1 MRRAGRKGIA
11 LFSAVAA
18 AALLLASACSS
29 NSSNG
34 GSGSTDQITLKVR
47 LFGTF
52 GYKEAGL
59 FDQYQQL
66 HPNIKID
73 YTTVEQEATYWTQL
87 QTSLGSGA
95 GLGDVQGIEVG
106 RIAAVTSQLSD
117 KFVDLN
123 TLGASS
129 LKDNFYDWKWQE
141 SMAGSKQLGL
151 GTDVGPL
158 AICYRTDLF
167 KAAGLPTDP
176 AQVSALWSNGWDG
189 YIAAGKQY
197 KAKAGAGQ
205 YWTDTAGG
213 MFNAIIGQ
221 SNNQYYDS
229 SGKLIVD
236 SNPAVK
242 TAWNLAMQMA
252 TGGLSAKLSQF
263 STAWNVAFTTGT
275 FATIACPSWMVGYI
289 KSEAGAMTGS
299 WNIASIP
306 GNGGNWGGSYLAIPT
321 KSTHQ
326 KEAYDLISWLT
337 AAPQEAAIFKQ
348 VGNFPSNKVAAA
360 DPTVVNAT
368 DKYFSGGTDPNNP
381 VGAPIG
387 KIFGDSA
394 SKLAPAVLGPHDGDV
409 KNAISTAITRV
420 ETGAQSPD
428 ASWNQLLSKDIPS
441 AVGS

>member
-1 MRRAGRKGIA
+1 MLRPRRKAAVLLG
-11 LFSAVAA
+11 AVAA
-18 AALLLASACSS
+18 FALLAAGCS
-29 NSSNG
+29 NSSSGG
-34 GSGSTDQITLKVR
+34 GSGDQVTLKVR

-59 FDQYQQL
+59 FDKYQTL

-73 YTTVEQEATYWTQL
+73 YTTVEQEATYWTAL
-87 QTSLGSGA
+87 QTSLSSGA

-106 RIAAVTSQLSD
+106 RISAVTSSLSD

-123 TLGASS
+123 TLGAGS
-129 LKDNFYDWKWQE
+129 LKGNFYDWKWQE
-141 SMAGSKQLGL
+141 SMAGNKQLGL
-151 GTDVGPL
+151 GTDIGPL
-158 AICYRTDLF
+158 AICYRADLF
-167 KAAGLPTDP
+167 KAAGLPTEPDK
-176 AQVSALWSNGWDG
+176 VSALWANGWDG
-189 YIAAGKQY
+189 YIAAGQQY
-197 KAKAGAGQ
+197 KAHAAANQ

-221 SNNQYYDS
+221 SPNQYYDA

-236 SNPAVK
+236 SNPAVQQ
-242 TAWNLAMQMA
+242 AWNQSMQVA
-252 TGGLSAKLSQF
+252 SGGLSAKLSQF

-289 KSEAGAMTGS
+289 KSEAGAMNGQ

-321 KSTHQ
+321 KSAHP

-337 AAPQEAAIFKQ
+337 AAEQEAAIFKA
-348 VGNFPSNKVAAA
+348 VGNFPSNSKAAA
-360 DPTVVNAT
+360 DPTVTGAT
-368 DKYFSGGTDPNNP
+368 DTYFSGGTDEKSP
-381 VGAPIG
+381 VPAPIG
-387 KIFGDSA
+387 KIFGESA

-420 ETGAQSPD
+420 ETGAQQP
-428 ASWNQLLSKDIPS
+428 AAAWNQLLTKDIPS

>member
-1 MRRAGRKGIA
+1 MFRTRKK
-11 LFSAVAA
+11 AVALVSALA
-18 AALLLASACSS
+18 AVVLIASGCSS
-29 NSSNG
+29 SSDNKSG
-34 GSGSTDQITLKVR
+34 GSSTTLKVR

-59 FDQYQQL
+59 FDQYQKL

-73 YTTVEQEATYWTQL
+73 YTTVEQEATYWTAL
-87 QTSLGSGA
+87 QTSLSSGA

-106 RIAAVTSQLSD
+106 RIAAATSQLSD

-129 LKDNFYDWKWQE
+129 LKDNFYSWKWQE

-151 GTDVGPL
+151 GTDIGPL

-176 AQVSALWSNGWDG
+176 TQVSALWANGWDG
-189 YIAAGKQY
+189 YVAAGQQY
-197 KAKAGAGQ
+197 KAHAKAGQ

-213 MFNAIIGQ
+213 MFNAVIGQ
-221 SNNQYYDS
+221 STNQYYDA
-229 SGKLIVD
+229 SGKLIAD

-242 TAWNLAMQMA
+242 AAWDESMKVAA
-252 TGGLSAKLSQF
+252 GGLSAKLSQF

-275 FATIACPSWMVGYI
+275 FATLACPSWMVGYI
-289 KSEAGAMTGS
+289 KSEAGAMSGQ
-299 WNIASIP
+299 WNIANIP
-306 GNGGNWGGSYLAIPT
+306 GGGGDWGGSYLSIP
-321 KSTHQ
+321 KGSKHQ
-326 KEAYDLISWLT
+326 KEAYDLINWLT
-337 AAPQEAAIFKQ
+337 SAEQQAAVFKA
-348 VGNFPSNKVAAA
+348 VGNFPSNSKAAA
-360 DPTVVNAT
+360 DPTVASAT

-394 SKLAPAVLGPHDGDV
+394 AKLQPAILGPHDGDV

-420 ETGAQSPD
+420 ETGRQSPD
-428 ASWNQLLSKDIPS
+428 AAWNQLMTKDIPA

>member
-18 AALLLASACSS
+18 ALLLATACSS
-29 NSSNG
+29 S
-34 GSGSTDQITLKVR
+34 GSGNTASGDQITLKVR

-59 FDQYQQL
+59 FDKYQQL

-73 YTTVEQEATYWTQL
+73 YSTVEQEATYWTAL
-87 QTSLGSGA
+87 QTSLSSGA

-106 RIAAVTSQLSD
+106 RIAAVTSQLSS

-123 TLGASS
+123 TLGAAS

-141 SMAGSKQLGL
+141 SMAGPKQLGL

-167 KAAGLPTDP
+167 QAAGLPTDP
-176 AQVSALWSNGWDG
+176 AAVSALWANGWDG
-189 YIAAGKQY
+189 YVAAGKQY
-197 KAKAGAGQ
+197 QQKAKSGE

-213 MFNAIIGQ
+213 MFNAVIGQ
-221 SNNQYYDS
+221 SPNQYYDAQ
-229 SGKLIVD
+229 GNLIVG

-242 TAWNLAMQMA
+242 SAWDESMKVA
-252 TGGLSAKLSQF
+252 TGGMSAKLSQF

-289 KSEAGAMTGS
+289 KSEAGAMSGS

-306 GNGGNWGGSYLAIPT
+306 GGGGNWGGSYLGIPV
-321 KSTHQ
+321 KSAHP

-337 AAPQEAAIFKQ
+337 AAPQEAAIFKA

-360 DPTVVNAT
+360 DPTVTGAT
-368 DKYFSGGTDPNNP
+368 DTYFSGGSDPKNP
-381 VGAPIG
+381 VPAPIG

-394 SKLAPAVLGPHDGDV
+394 AKLQPAVLGAHDGDV
-409 KNAISTAITRV
+409 KNAISTAVTRV
-420 ETGAQSPD
+420 ETGAQSAD
-428 ASWNQLLSKDIPS
+428 AAWNQLITKDIPS

>member
-1 MRRAGRKGIA
+1 MRRAGRKGVA
-11 LFSAVAA
+11 LVGAIA
-18 AALLLASACSS
+18 AALLLATACSS
-29 NSSNG
+29 GSSG
-34 GSGSTDQITLKVR
+34 GSGDQITLKVR

-59 FDQYQQL
+59 FDKYQQL

-73 YTTVEQEATYWTQL
+73 YSTVEQEATYWTAL
-87 QTSLGSGA
+87 QTSLSSGA

-106 RIAAVTSQLSD
+106 RIAQATASLSS

-123 TLGASS
+123 TLGAAS
-129 LKDNFYDWKWQE
+129 LKDNFYSWKWQE

-151 GTDVGPL
+151 GTDIGPL

-167 KAAGLPTDP
+167 AAAGLPTDP
-176 AQVSALWSNGWDG
+176 AAVSALWSNGWAG
-189 YIAAGKQY
+189 YIAAGNQY
-197 KAKAGAGQ
+197 KAKAKPGNA
-205 YWTDTAGG
+205 WTDTAGG

-221 SNNQYYDS
+221 SPNQYYDAQ
-229 SGKLIVD
+229 GNLIVS

-242 TAWNLAMQMA
+242 NAWDLSMQVA
-252 TGGLSAKLSQF
+252 NGGLSAKLSQF
-263 STAWNVAFTTGT
+263 SNAWNVAFTTGS

-289 KSEAGAMTGS
+289 KSEAGAMSGS

-306 GNGGNWGGSYLAIPT
+306 GGGGDWGGSYLAIPA
-321 KSTHQ
+321 KSQHQ

-337 AAPQEAAIFKQ
+337 APEQEAAIFKA
-348 VGNFPSNKVAAA
+348 VGNFPSNNKAAT
-360 DPTVVNAT
+360 DPSVLNAT
-368 DKYFSGGTDPNNP
+368 DAYFSGGTGDAKTP
-381 VGAPIG
+381 APIG

-394 SKLAPAVLGPHDGDV
+394 SKLQPAVLGAHDGDV

-420 ETGAQSPD
+420 ETGVAKPD
-428 ASWNQLLSKDIPS
+428 DAWNQLLSKDIPA

>member
-1 MRRAGRKGIA
+1 MHRNRTKGLALISAIA
-11 LFSAVAA
+11 AVV
-18 AALLLASACSS
+18 LLAAGCSS
-29 NSSNG
+29 GSDKS
-34 GSGSTDQITLKVR
+34 SGSTTTLKVR

-59 FDQYQQL
+59 FDQYQKL

-73 YTTVEQEATYWTQL
+73 YTTVEQEATYWTAL
-87 QTSLGSGA
+87 QTSLSSGA

-106 RIAAVTSQLSD
+106 RIAATTASLSD

-123 TLGASS
+123 TLGAAS
-129 LKDNFYDWKWQE
+129 LKDNFYPWKWQE

-151 GTDVGPL
+151 GTDIGPL

-176 AQVSALWSNGWDG
+176 TQVSALWANGWDG
-189 YIAAGKQY
+189 YVAAGQQY
-197 KAKAGAGQ
+197 KAHAKSGQ

-213 MFNAIIGQ
+213 MFNAVIGQ
-221 SNNQYYDS
+221 STNQYYDA
-229 SGKLIVD
+229 SGKLIAD

-242 TAWNLAMQMA
+242 AAWDESMKVAN
-252 TGGLSAKLSQF
+252 GGLSAKLSQF

-289 KSEAGAMTGS
+289 KSEAGAMTGQ
-299 WNIASIP
+299 WNIANIP
-306 GNGGNWGGSYLAIPT
+306 GNGGDWGGSYLAIP
-321 KSTHQ
+321 KASKHQ
-326 KEAYDLISWLT
+326 KEAYDLITWLT
-337 AAPQEAAIFKQ
+337 AAEQQASVFKA
-348 VGNFPSNKVAAA
+348 VGNFPSNSKAAA
-360 DPTVVNAT
+360 DPTVASAT
-368 DKYFSGGTDPNNP
+368 DKYFSGGSDPANP

-394 SKLAPAVLGPHDGDV
+394 GKLQPAVLGPHDGDV
-409 KNAISTAITRV
+409 KNAITTAITRV
-420 ETGAQSPD
+420 ETGRQSPD
-428 ASWNQLLSKDIPS
+428 AAWNQLLTKDIPS